1 MCMSKGVPKKPE
13 FGPCQEQHGLSQIPS
28 QVPLNLNDPKTLREV
43 MDLICF
49 AALMAPLASLV
60 SNLVK
65 AYSNSTTAATL
76 P

>member
-13 FGPCQEQHGLSQIPS
+13 FGPCQERHGLSQAPLGK
-28 QVPLNLNDPKTLREV
+28 LNLNEV
-43 MDLICF
+43 
-49 AALMAPLASLV
+49 ASLLWFVAVMVPMV

-65 AYSNSTTAATL
+65 AYPNSTTAATL

>member
-13 FGPCQEQHGLSQIPS
+13 FGPCQEQHS
-28 QVPLNLNDPKTLREV
+28 LNFDPKMLGEV
-43 MDLICF
+43 MLFIG
-49 AALMAPLASLV
+49 LMAPLV
-60 SNLVK
+60 NLAK